1 MIKNWKLFTQS
12 LNEVVKNQEL
22 VKGYMED
29 IKSEIL
35 DRLQS
40 NTARIYFNEPSGPI
54 QALSLSVIRLQQSD
68 LQIVET
74 ILLKWKKKLEEQS
87 IMLSFEKND
96 SAPSANEIQVDVY
109 LKDIKIKRVT
119 PQRFILH
126 FSKGDPKSIL
136 AKGLLPSDS
145 SSSKSWHSSALS
157 YPAAVFAVNSFNP
170 YKAWSGKAF
179 LIDTEGLGN
188 EWWYDLN
195 FPVGEVAIMTFDKVP
210 SSNIVM
216 LDRGDTS
223 KIWKLE
229 NSGIS
234 KDMLNKEIE
243 KIFLSRKGFIYTPP
257 TD

>member
-1 MIKNWKLFTQS
+1 MIKSWKLFTQS
-12 LNEVVKNQEL
+12 LNESVKNQEL
-22 VKGYMED
+22 IKSYMED

-35 DRLQS
+35 EDLQS
-40 NTARIYFNEPSGPI
+40 NTAKIYFNEPSGPI
-54 QALSLSVIRLQQSD
+54 QSLSLSIIRLQQSD
-68 LQIVET
+68 LPRVET
-74 ILLKWKKKLEEQS
+74 ILIKWKKKLEEQF
-87 IMLSFEKND
+87 IMLSFQQND

-109 LKDIKIKRVT
+109 LKNIKSKKVN

-136 AKGLLPSDS
+136 ERGLVPSDS

-170 YKAWSGKAF
+170 YKAWSGKPF

-195 FPVGEVAIMTFDKVP
+195 FPVGEVAIMTFDKIP
-210 SSNIVM
+210 SSNVVM

-234 KDMLNKEIE
+234 KELLNEEIE
-243 KIFLSRKGFIYTPP
+243 KIFLSRKGFIYT
-257 TD
+257 TND

>member
-1 MIKNWKLFTQS
+1 MIKNWKVFTQS
-12 LNEVVKNQEL
+12 LNELVKNQSL
-22 VKGYMED
+22 VRSYMED

-35 DRLQS
+35 GDLQPS
-40 NTARIYFNEPSGPI
+40 TVQIYFNEPSGPI
-54 QALSLSVIRLQQSD
+54 QALSLSIIRLQQSD
-68 LQIVET
+68 LPIVET
-74 ILLKWKKKLEEQS
+74 ILVEWKKKLEEQS

-96 SAPSANEIQVDVY
+96 SAPPNHKIKVDVY
-109 LKDIKIKRVT
+109 LKDIKTKKVN

-126 FSKGDPKSIL
+126 FSSADPKSIL
-136 AKGLLPSDS
+136 ERGLLPSDS
-145 SSSKSWHSSALS
+145 SSSKSWHSCALS
-157 YPAAVFAVNSFNP
+157 YPAAVFAINSFNP
-170 YKAWSGKAF
+170 YKMWSGKPF

-229 NSGIS
+229 KSGVS
-234 KDMLNKEIE
+234 KEMLNKEIE
-243 KIFLSRKGFIYTPP
+243 KIFHSRKGFIQT
-257 TD
+257 T